1 MRTENNIITKAID
14 EITSHIPALK
24 KLGLR
29 RLLSFGTTV
38 GGIPDGLSEIFKA
51 KNDVSDEQMQALR
64 TLIPECSK
72 NSTIIPIR
80 TDDGELKY
88 MDFSHSNA
96 YDVIGRPFRTL
107 LNNVQDG
114 TQNGEQLLESFVGG
128 INEAGSEIM
137 NPFISESIWTE
148 AVTDLTVRG
157 GRTAEGRQLYTD
169 ETSAGDKAAI
179 RFSHLGNALAP
190 SYKQFQRIYQ
200 ASTKTPTKRGDML
213 EVDDEIA
220 GFMGFRPIKVDP
232 LDSMGFKISEFQEGM
247 RNARREFTGGVFGL
261 LAGGK
266 KSPTDVINRY
276 IAANAARFEVQQEMF
291 RNIEAAGI
299 LGTESSTLRREFKD
313 RQVSPRTYN
322 KLEEGVFEPYYPS
335 RDIQKRFKEIAE
347 EIGAENPFLAVKDI
361 LRAIYNQFREM
372 DLRDDFDIDVS
383 EYVGEEEGLSE
394 IQTPPLG
401 PTPMPVV
408 QNTQLT
414 QLKNPTTNLTRTAE
428 ALLSPSEKIIA
439 GRT

>member
-1 MRTENNIITKAID
+1 
-14 EITSHIPALK
+14 
-24 KLGLR
+24 
-29 RLLSFGTTV
+29 
-38 GGIPDGLSEIFKA
+38 
-51 KNDVSDEQMQALR
+51 
-64 TLIPECSK
+64 
-72 NSTIIPIR
+72 
-80 TDDGELKY
+80 

-107 LNNVQDG
+107 LNNVQEG
-114 TQNGEQLLESFVGG
+114 EQNGEQLLGSFVGG

-179 RFSHLGNALAP
+179 RFRHLGNALAP
-190 SYKQFQRIYQ
+190 SYKQFQRLIQ
-200 ASTKTPTKRGDML
+200 ASTKTPTKRGDIL
-213 EVDDEIA
+213 ELDDEIA

-276 IAANAARFEVQQEMF
+276 IAANAARFDVQQEMF

-347 EIGAENPFLAVKDI
+347 ELGAENPFLAVKDI
-361 LRAIYNQFREM
+361 LRAIYSQFREM
-372 DLRDDFDIDVS
+372 DLRDEFDIDVS
-383 EYVGEEEGLSE
+383 EYVSEEEGLAD

-401 PTPMPVV
+401 KTPMPVV
-408 QNTQLT
+408 NNARLT
-414 QLKNPTTNLTRTAE
+414 QQKDPITNLTRTE
-428 ALLSPSEKIIA
+428 QALLSPAEKIIA

>member
-1 MRTENNIITKAID
+1 
-14 EITSHIPALK
+14 
-24 KLGLR
+24 
-29 RLLSFGTTV
+29 
-38 GGIPDGLSEIFKA
+38 
-51 KNDVSDEQMQALR
+51 
-64 TLIPECSK
+64 
-72 NSTIIPIR
+72 
-80 TDDGELKY
+80 
-88 MDFSHSNA
+88 
-96 YDVIGRPFRTL
+96 
-107 LNNVQDG
+107 
-114 TQNGEQLLESFVGG
+114 
-128 INEAGSEIM
+128 
-137 NPFISESIWTE
+137 
-148 AVTDLTVRG
+148 
-157 GRTAEGRQLYTD
+157 
-169 ETSAGDKAAI
+169 
-179 RFSHLGNALAP
+179 
-190 SYKQFQRIYQ
+190 
-200 ASTKTPTKRGDML
+200 
-213 EVDDEIA
+213 
-220 GFMGFRPIKVDP
+220 
-232 LDSMGFKISEFQEGM
+232 
-247 RNARREFTGGVFGL
+247 
-261 LAGGK
+261 
-266 KSPTDVINRY
+266 
-276 IAANAARFEVQQEMF
+276 MF

-414 QLKNPTTNLTRTAE
+414 QLKNPTTNLTRTE
-428 ALLSPSEKIIA
+428 QALLSPSEKIIA